1 MVMHCWKNKMTWWLS
16 RQRNVAEGVTN
27 SIFVLRNMFYPLFMF
42 KCEPK
47 DDIKQITVLAL
58 YILINLY
65 LNGFV
70 WDNPFSCKA
79 EIELVEMSKLIAI
92 LKIDDKSNETL

>member
-1 MVMHCWKNKMTWWLS
+1 MTWWLS

-27 SIFVLRNMFYPLFMF
+27 SIFVLRNMFCPLFM
-42 KCEPK
+42 CECEQK

-65 LNGFV
+65 LNGFF
-70 WDNPFSCKA
+70 WDNHFCCKA
-79 EIELVEMSKLIAI
+79 EVEFVKMSNLIAI
-92 LKIDDKSNETL
+92 FVIKDKSKASLWVLAN